1 VEELSAASTSAVP
14 IRLGFDS
21 YSIRD
26 FRWKDIQLLD
36 YAASLKL
43 DTIQLSGL
51 GDYESL
57 EPEHLAKVKEH
68 ASRVGIAIDAGVGC
82 ICTLSGGWY
91 PKDGTPGEL
100 LRRGMRVAKA
110 VGASSVRCYMG
121 GRGDRPQLERCM
133 EVTVAALRSVRTEA
147 LDLGVRIAVENH
159 SGDMQ
164 ARELK
169 SLIEAAGKDFV
180 GSCLDSGNPMWVV
193 EDPLVALEILGP
205 YVVTTHIR
213 DSAVFE
219 HPRGAAAQWVA
230 LGDGSVNFH
239 RFVELYR
246 KVCPHAS
253 MQLEIITGR
262 APTVL
267 SYLEPDFWTAFP
279 HAPAWEFARFVELAK
294 SGHPYI
300 GPMVIGGSGK
310 QPPAIEAALKEQ
322 QRTDLERSLEYAKKV
337 LGVGVRWRG

>member
-1 VEELSAASTSAVP
+1 VEELSATNTSAVP

-43 DTIQLSGL
+43 DTVQLSGL
-51 GDYESL
+51 HDYESL
-57 EPEHLAKVKEH
+57 DPAHLQKVREH
-68 ASRVGIAIDAGVGC
+68 AARVGIAIDAGIGC
-82 ICTLSGGWY
+82 ICPLSEGWY
-91 PKDGTPGEL
+91 PNLGTPTEY
-100 LRRGMRVAKA
+100 LRKGLNVAKA
-110 VGASSVRCYMG
+110 VGAQSMRCYLG

-133 EVTVAALRSVRTEA
+133 DVTIQALRSVRPEA

-164 ARELK
+164 AREVK

-219 HPRGAAAQWVA
+219 HPRGAVAQWVA

-262 APTVL
+262 SPTVL
-267 SYLEPDFWTAFP
+267 GYLEPDFWTVFP
-279 HAPAWEFARFVELAK
+279 HMPAWEFARFVELAK
-294 SGHPYI
+294 SGHPYM

-322 QRTDLERSLEYAKKV
+322 QRTDLERSLEYAKTA

>member
-1 VEELSAASTSAVP
+1 MSDTP

-26 FRWKDIQLLD
+26 FRWRDIRLLD

-57 EPEHLAKVKEH
+57 EPAHLAKVKDH
-68 ASRVGIAIDAGVGC
+68 AARVGVAIDAGIGC
-82 ICTLSGGWY
+82 ICPVSTGWNAHN
-91 PKDGTPGEL
+91 GTPAEFL
-100 LRRGMRVAKA
+100 LKGLRVAKA
-110 VGASSVRCYMG
+110 VGARSMRCYMG
-121 GRGDRPQLERCM
+121 AFADRANLDRCM
-133 EVTVAALRSVRTEA
+133 EATIQALRSVRA
-147 LDLGVRIAVENH
+147 QAMDMGVRIAIENH

-164 ARELK
+164 ARETK
-169 SLIEAAGKDFV
+169 MLIEEAGKDFV
-180 GSCLDSGNPMWVV
+180 GSCLDTGNPMWVV
-193 EDPLVALEILGP
+193 EDPLLTLETLAP

-213 DSAVFE
+213 DSAVCE

-230 LGDGSVNFH
+230 LGDGSVDFK

-246 KVCPHAS
+246 RLCPKAS

-262 APTVL
+262 PPTVL
-267 SYLEPDFWTAFP
+267 PYLEPEFWKVFP
-279 HAPAWEFARFVELAK
+279 NAVAWEFARFVELAK
-294 SGHPYI
+294 NGRPYL
-300 GPMVIGGSGK
+300 GQMVIGAPGEQSPELK
-310 QPPAIEAALKEQ
+310 AALREQ

-337 LGVGVRWRG
+337 LGVGVRRA